1 MDDDKYRDEKAQESL
16 DYVNR
21 HLSWDSTQKSIV
33 RLSDDIDS
41 VIKSAPKANVDGK
54 AMTKVLKE
62 LKEAG
67 SMTKRELI
75 TQRWGSGIKYTQ
87 YRRALMEHPKVSD
100 KKQRISQYFWD
111 EEEQARK
118 DEDKRLEEI
127 KKIKKNLK

>member
-1 MDDDKYRDEKAQESL
+1 
-16 DYVNR
+16 
-21 HLSWDSTQKSIV
+21 
-33 RLSDDIDS
+33 
-41 VIKSAPKANVDGK
+41 
-54 AMTKVLKE
+54 
-62 LKEAG
+62 
-67 SMTKRELI
+67 MTKRELI